1 MENLKFIKRIVLTS
15 AFMVGSGLTI
25 AGGIGIFVGHEKFLY
40 ATIMIAGIIFLVIG
54 WLVIPKIFRRLG

>member
-15 AFMVGSGLTI
+15 VFMVGSGLTI

-40 ATIMIAGIIFLVIG
+40 TTIMIVGIIFLVIG